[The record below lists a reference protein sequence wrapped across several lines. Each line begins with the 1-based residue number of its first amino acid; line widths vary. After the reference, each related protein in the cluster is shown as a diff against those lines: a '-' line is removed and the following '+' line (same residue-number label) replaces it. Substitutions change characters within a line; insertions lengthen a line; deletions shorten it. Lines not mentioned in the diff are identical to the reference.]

1 MPILGALVLVIQACF
16 VYHVFKTG
24 RPYWWMFVIMAF
36 PVMGC
41 VIYYFVEVF
50 PGSRE
55 ERSARKAARNLVRT
69 LQPDA
74 GLKKKAEELA
84 VCGSLDNKLALA
96 AECTQ
101 HQMYDDAA
109 RLYESC
115 LNGAYAHDGAILFG
129 LARAAVEGG
138 DWARAA
144 QALERLKA
152 HAPKTRPLDV
162 RLLEARLLEGRGE
175 TDAAL
180 VAYRELLPAFVG
192 LEARYRYGRLL
203 MQLGRHD
210 AGIEVMNDVLKHAKR
225 FTSSL
230 EEEERWVE
238 AAREAIKQ
246 PV

>member
-1 MPILGALVLVIQACF
+1 MPILGALVLLIQACF

-24 RPYWWMFVIMAF
+24 RPYWWMFVIMGF

-55 ERSARKAARNLVRT
+55 ERSARKAARNLVRA

-74 GLKKKAEELA
+74 ELKKKAEELA

-96 AECTQ
+96 AQCMS

-109 RLYESC
+109 KLYESC
-115 LNGAYAHDGAILFG
+115 LNGAYANDGAILLG
-129 LARAAVEGG
+129 LARAAVEGA
-138 DWARAA
+138 DWTKAA
-144 QALERLKA
+144 EAIGRLKSHAPSSRPLER
-152 HAPKTRPLDV
+152 
-162 RLLEARLLEGRGE
+162 RLLEARLLEGRGD

-180 VAYRELLPAFVG
+180 NAYRDLLPAFVG

-203 MQLGRHD
+203 IRLGRQD
-210 AGIEVMNDVLKHAKR
+210 AGLEVMNEVLKHAKR
-225 FTSSL
+225 FAPSI
-230 EEEERWVE
+230 EDEAQWVD
-238 AAREAIKQ
+238 AAREAIRQ